1 MDGKTILKGIRT
13 SHIEKLYGTLIKLKK
28 HPGVPGMLL

>member
-13 SHIEKLYGTLIKLKK
+13 SHIEKLYGTLINRV
-28 HPGVPGMLL
+28 GGGD